1 MPTIKQRRVAKG
13 LIDNLAAKQPA
24 TQQQIVEAAG
34 YSPKSADKASRQI
47 LDSVGVKE
55 SLASFGFNEE
65 RAKEV
70 VAEILVAGENDTVKL
85 KAAEM
90 IFKVHG
96 TFAAEKHVNLNIEQ
110 TTDSRLDTMVAQI
123 EAQLDEPEGTTISP

>member
-13 LIDNLAAKQPA
+13 LIDNLAAKKPS
-24 TQQQIVEAAG
+24 TQKEIIEAAG
-34 YSPKSADKASRQI
+34 YSPKTASNAATQI
-47 LDSVGVKE
+47 MQNEGVKE
-55 SLASFGFNEE
+55 SLISFGFNEE

-96 TFAAEKHVNLNIEQ
+96 TFAAEKHVNLNI
-110 TTDSRLDTMVAQI
+110 TTEPSDKIKELAEKLRRAQ
-123 EAQLDEPEGTTISP
+123 